1 MRLIADALLD
11 LYAKIGSLKYAK
23 NLFDKMPMSNVISWT
38 TLLMGYAQG
47 GYCDEAFAV
56 FKRMVHSAEA
66 ELDEASIVTV

>member
-1 MRLIADALLD
+1 
-11 LYAKIGSLKYAK
+11 
-23 NLFDKMPMSNVISWT
+23 MPMSNVISWT